1 MATCATWPPTCS
13 PSACGQSGWRW
24 WRRYGCGASWCGWD
38 DNVTETTRLE
48 AFSDGV
54 LAVAITLLVL
64 DLHDPGVHLP
74 HGLARALLDQWPAYA
89 TYAVSFLTIGVIW
102 VNHHDV
108 FDRIAAVD
116 RRLKFINLLLLMV
129 VVVIPFST
137 ALLSHH
143 FRDGSNGHAAAVF
156 YGLVAMAMG
165 LAFTS
170 MWVYL
175 GRHPEL
181 LADGHDA
188 AYARGRS
195 VRTAVFG
202 PAVYAVA
209 TVIGLVSAAASLI
222 LYAAVPMYFA
232 FARSADAGPTNR

>member
-1 MATCATWPPTCS
+1 M
-13 PSACGQSGWRW
+13 
-24 WRRYGCGASWCGWD
+24 
-38 DNVTETTRLE
+38 TETGRLE

-64 DLHDPGVHLP
+64 DLHDPGAHLA
-74 HGLARALLDQWPAYA
+74 HGLARALWDQWPNYA

-108 FDRIAAVD
+108 FDRIAVVD
-116 RRLKFINLLLLMV
+116 RRLKFLNLLLLMV
-129 VVVIPFST
+129 VVLIPFST
-137 ALLSHH
+137 ALLAHH
-143 FRDGSNGHAAAVF
+143 FRDGSNAHAAAVF

-165 LAFTS
+165 GAFTA

-175 GRHPEL
+175 GRHPDL

-195 VRTAVFG
+195 VRTALFG
-202 PAVYAVA
+202 PAIYLLA
-209 TVIGLVSAAASLI
+209 TVLGLVSAPASLI
-222 LYAAVPMYFA
+222 LYALVPVYFA
-232 FARSADAGPTNR
+232 FTRSADGGSTNR